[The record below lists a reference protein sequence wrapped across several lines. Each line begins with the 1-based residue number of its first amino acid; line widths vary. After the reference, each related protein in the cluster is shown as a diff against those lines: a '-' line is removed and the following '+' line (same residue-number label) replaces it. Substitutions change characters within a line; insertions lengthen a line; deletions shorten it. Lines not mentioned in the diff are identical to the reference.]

1 MLVCISQHD
10 MPIDTFLKDHF
21 RYKHNHKCASWFV
34 CVLCSSCI
42 PVSHNIIYLLQMYIF
57 MISLFFYF
65 FQISLDF
72 HNQFFMYCLSRDW
85 LAIRAKY
92 PRTSSTIFCCLILS
106 VASGCLR
113 AYVCTG
119 RTSLQVRLQQVLLEG
134 VLVVLSC
141 SWNFSIWYEMNVY
154 CCIKGQYRTQPSAS
168 YNIDAIIWG
177 VSLQYGAHHN
187 APCRLHTF
195 TLNSKCS

>member
-1 MLVCISQHD
+1 MLLVLSVASGCLRASTYLQRSEVTASQTTAGIIRGSSSGIIFHLFFPIIFMLVCISQHD

-65 FQISLDF
+65 FQIFLDF

-141 SWNFSIWYEMNVY
+141 
-154 CCIKGQYRTQPSAS
+154 
-168 YNIDAIIWG
+168 
-177 VSLQYGAHHN
+177 
-187 APCRLHTF
+187 
-195 TLNSKCS
+195 